1 IAAASFAILM
11 LSLAG
16 MPLTVGFWSK
26 LILFQSAVVAGL
38 WWLALIGLLNSVF
51 SLGYYL
57 RVLRYTYMVD
67 APVDT
72 RIKLPTIP
80 MVAVGLCVIAV
91 IALFLFPSV
100 ILEYAFA
107 AVP

>member
-1 IAAASFAILM
+1 M

-57 RVLRYTYMVD
+57 RVLKFTYMVD
-67 APVDT
+67 APDDT
-72 RIKLPTIP
+72 RIKLPRVP
-80 MVAVGLCVIAV
+80 MIAVGLCVIAV
-91 IALFLFPSV
+91 LALFIFPSI
-100 ILEYAFA
+100 ILDYAFL

>member
-1 IAAASFAILM
+1 
-11 LSLAG
+11 

-57 RVLRYTYMVD
+57 RVLRFTYMVEPQD
-67 APVDT
+67 ES
-72 RIKLPTIP
+72 RIKLPRIP
-80 MVAVGLCVIAV
+80 MVAVIVCVIAV
-91 IALFLFPSV
+91 LALFLFPGI
-100 ILEYAFA
+100 ILDYAFA